1 MLMLYK
7 TTLAPALLW
16 QGRQLRRTALRLPEP
31 EGERHGLVPGDAAR
45 GVARILVVGD
55 SSAAG
60 VGVAHQRQALAEPI
74 AQALARRT
82 GCEVHWQLAAQS
94 GLDTVAARAYV
105 RTLHLHRT
113 DVIVCALGVNDVTAQ
128 RSARR
133 FVGEYQLLLRELRRR
148 TRARI
153 CVLSGVPPMQ
163 LLPAAPQPLRWYLGQ
178 CARRLDQALQEFCA
192 REGRLRYLPLDW
204 AQGAEMARDGFHPGA
219 AQYARWAEMNAD
231 VIARALVLPMLPAAP
246 ATAAPAC
253 PEMTATGPSATLPAG

>member
-1 MLMLYK
+1 MLLLYK

-31 EGERHGLVPGDAAR
+31 EGERRGMVPGDAER

-60 VGVAHQRQALAEPI
+60 VGVTHQRQALAEPI

-82 GCEVHWQLAAQS
+82 GCEVHWQLVAKS
-94 GLDTVAARAYV
+94 GLDTAGAREYV
-105 RTLHLHRT
+105 RTVHLHRAE
-113 DVIVCALGVNDVTAQ
+113 VIVSALGVNDVTAQ

-133 FVGEYQLLLRELRRR
+133 FMLEYQLLLRELRRR

-153 CVLSGVPPMQ
+153 CILSGVPPMQ
-163 LLPAAPQPLRWYLGQ
+163 LLSAAPQPLRWYLGQ
-178 CARRLDQALQEFCA
+178 CSRRLDQALQDFCA

-204 AQGAEMARDGFHPGA
+204 AQGEEMAPDGFHPGA
-219 AQYARWAEMNAD
+219 AQYARWAEMNAEA
-231 VIARALVLPMLPAAP
+231 IARALVL
-246 ATAAPAC
+246 PAC

>member
-1 MLMLYK
+1 MLLLYK

-16 QGRQLRRTALRLPEP
+16 QGRRLRRTALRLPEP
-31 EGERHGLVPGDAAR
+31 EGDRRGTVPGDAER

-60 VGVAHQRQALAEPI
+60 VGVAHQQQALAEPI

-94 GLDTVAARAYV
+94 GLDTVGARAYV
-105 RTLHLHRT
+105 RTLHLHRA
-113 DVIVCALGVNDVTAQ
+113 DVIICALGVNDVTAQ

-133 FVGEYQLLLRELRRR
+133 FVGEYQVLLRELRQR

-178 CARRLDQALQEFCA
+178 CARRLDQALQDFCA

-204 AQGAEMARDGFHPGA
+204 AKGAEMAPDGFHPGP
-219 AQYARWAEMNAD
+219 AQYARWAEMNAEA
-231 VIARALVLPMLPAAP
+231 VARALVLPS
-246 ATAAPAC
+246 C
-253 PEMTATGPSATLPAG
+253 PEMTATGPSATLSAG